1 MDLREIALNKSK
13 KRHPWELARIEV
25 IKQFIRKQPGFNA
38 KALNILDVGSGDIYL
53 IKELAKELPNA
64 SFHAVDINYDAD
76 YILHTN
82 KELQNQQIK
91 ISVYNQ
97 LAMAERNL
105 EANVD
110 LVLLLDVIEHVP
122 DDVVFLQELVQSSKI
137 SAETLFLITVP
148 AYQALFCSHDVFLG
162 HYRRYNNQLLKQ
174 NVSKAGLQ
182 VKEIGYF
189 FSFLLLP
196 RYLQVAIEK
205 RKRKDSNNE
214 AKGIGNWEGGYL
226 MSRLF
231 KGILFMDFRLSN
243 FVRKFGIKLPG
254 LSNYAVCKKFV

>member
-25 IKQFIRKQPGFNA
+25 IKHFIKQQPGFKS
-38 KALNILDVGSGDIYL
+38 KALTILDIGSGDIYL
-53 IKELAKELPNA
+53 IKELSKELPNA
-64 SFHAVDINYDAD
+64 SFHAVDINYDED
-76 YILHTN
+76 YIQVTN
-82 KELQNQQIK
+82 SELKAEQIN

-97 LAMAERNL
+97 LAIAEK
-105 EANVD
+105 AIQTTVD

-122 DDVVFLQELVQSSKI
+122 DDVALLKELVQSPKI
-137 SAETLFLITVP
+137 SAETMFLITVP

-162 HYRRYNNQLLKQ
+162 HYRRYDNKLLGQ

-205 RKRKDSNNE
+205 QKGLNKKT
-214 AKGIGNWEGGYL
+214 KGIGNWEGGDL
-226 MSRLF
+226 VSRLF
-231 KGILFMDFRLSN
+231 KGILFMDFKLSN
-243 FVRKFGIKLPG
+243 FVRRFGIKLPG